1 MTRAL
6 EFAADKLFDT
16 GLGKRQFLKEVL
28 VMIIGGENEIT
39 ERVRHIVG
47 YLKMRGNLHLSFLRK
62 FYGVVGYEILDRFKV
77 GAFLVISNICS
88 KG

>member
-1 MTRAL
+1 MQNSLAFRYNGNKGNLTKAL

-39 ERVRHIVG
+39 ERVRHMVG
-47 YLKMRGNLHLSFLRK
+47 YLKMRG
-62 FYGVVGYEILDRFKV
+62 D
-77 GAFLVISNICS
+77 
-88 KG
+88 